1 MTNLALL
8 VVGIFAAFASDAG
21 VTHPA
26 ERGPSDHVWVLQK
39 LQNERVIRRGVEVAT
54 LRFNSDH
61 TVTGTWACNSV
72 GPGKFKWATIPGQ
85 MHGKL
90 ATDGTGAGII
100 TVVGCGNA
108 RVVAIAN
115 RFWRRMETAREWS
128 VDHRGLTVRFSDESS
143 ARFVREEP
151 KGS

>member
-1 MTNLALL
+1 MAKRALL
-8 VVGIFAAFASDAG
+8 VVGMFAAFAPDAG
-21 VTHPA
+21 VAHPA

-39 LQNERVIRRGVEVAT
+39 FQDERVIKRGMEVAT

-61 TVTGTWACNSV
+61 TVTGTWACNSI
-72 GPGKFKWATIPGQ
+72 GPGKLKWENISGQ

-90 ATDGTGAGII
+90 ATDGASAGII
-100 TVVGCGNA
+100 TVVGCDNA

-128 VDHRGLTVRFSDESS
+128 IDHKGLSVRFADGSS
-143 ARFVREEP
+143 ARFV
-151 KGS
+151 

>member
-8 VVGIFAAFASDAG
+8 VVGVFAAFSSG

-26 ERGPSDHVWVLQK
+26 GRGPSDHIWVLQK
-39 LQNERVIRRGVEVAT
+39 LQSERAIKRGMDVAT
-54 LRFNSDH
+54 LRFNPDH

-72 GPGKFKWATIPGQ
+72 GPGKLKWASIPEQ

-90 ATDGTGAGII
+90 ATDGAGAGII

-108 RVVAIAN
+108 RIVAVAN
-115 RFWRRMETAREWS
+115 RFWLRMETVREWFI
-128 VDHRGLTVRFSDESS
+128 DHRGLSVRFADGSS
-143 ARFVREEP
+143 ARFV
-151 KGS
+151 